1 MKVDSRALQKS
12 FRDLP
17 RKQRKYIGDAIRTSA
32 LEGVRWARAMAP
44 SDTGALKAGIH
55 AKFEFGKDLLKASVE
70 AAPDDG
76 PSQAKALSV
85 EFGRRYTRKRRA
97 PGRNG
102 LLNRGTTEG
111 VPFMQRTQKLLGQK
125 HKGRVNRAIKKAV
138 KELGLA

>member
-44 SDTGALKAGIH
+44 EDTGALKAGIH

-76 PSQAKALSV
+76 PSQAKALSI

-102 LLNRGTTEG
+102 SVDRGTTEG
-111 VPFMQRTQKLLGQK
+111 VPFMRRTQKLLGQK
-125 HKGRVNRAIKKAV
+125 HKGRVNRAIKKAA
-138 KELGLA
+138 KELGFA

>member
-44 SDTGALKAGIH
+44 EDTGALKAGIH
-55 AKFEFGKDLLKASVE
+55 ARFEFGKDLLKASVE

-76 PSQAKALSV
+76 PSQAKALSI
-85 EFGRRYTRKRRA
+85 EFGRRYTRKRRS

-102 LLNRGTTEG
+102 LLNRGTTEP
-111 VPFMQRTQKLLGQK
+111 VPFMRRTQKLLGQK

>member
-44 SDTGALKAGIH
+44 EDTGALKAGIH

-76 PSQAKALSV
+76 PSQAKALSI
-85 EFGRRYTRKRRA
+85 EFGRRYTRKRRS

-102 LLNRGTTEG
+102 LLNRGTTEP
-111 VPFMQRTQKLLGQK
+111 VPFMRRTQKLLGQK

>member
-1 MKVDSRALQKS
+1 
-12 FRDLP
+12 LP

-44 SDTGALKAGIH
+44 EDTGALKAGIH

-76 PSQAKALSV
+76 PSQAKALSI

-102 LLNRGTTEG
+102 SVDRGTTEG
-111 VPFMQRTQKLLGQK
+111 VPFMRRTQKLLGQK
-125 HKGRVNRAIKKAV
+125 HKGRVNRAIKKAA
-138 KELGLA
+138 KELGFA

>member
-12 FRDLP
+12 FRELP

-44 SDTGALKAGIH
+44 EDTGALKAGIH

-76 PSQAKALSV
+76 PSQAKALSI
-85 EFGRRYTRKRRA
+85 EFGRRYTRKRRS

-102 LLNRGTTEG
+102 LLNRGTTEP
-111 VPFMQRTQKLLGQK
+111 VPFMRRTQKLLGQK

>member
-44 SDTGALKAGIH
+44 EDTGALKAGIH

-76 PSQAKALSV
+76 PSQAKALSI
-85 EFGRRYTRKRRA
+85 EFGRRYTRKRRS

-102 LLNRGTTEG
+102 LLNRGTTEP
-111 VPFMQRTQKLLGQK
+111 VPFIRRTQKLLGQK